1 MKSMGD
7 VMGRGWE
14 GGGGVGGHNS
24 LLFSL
29 GVEKSCRREDKG
41 GGEDYFKYSTKNAV
55 DVMREDTK
63 SWFCSKPF

>member
-14 GGGGVGGHNS
+14 GGGSVGGHNS

-29 GVEKSCRREDKG
+29 GVEKSCNFSSAIPSR
-41 GGEDYFKYSTKNAV
+41 V
-55 DVMREDTK
+55 
-63 SWFCSKPF
+63 

>member
-14 GGGGVGGHNS
+14 GGVGGHNS

-29 GVEKSCRREDKG
+29 GVEKSCNFSSAIPSR
-41 GGEDYFKYSTKNAV
+41 V
-55 DVMREDTK
+55 
-63 SWFCSKPF
+63 

>member
-14 GGGGVGGHNS
+14 RGGGGGGGHNS

-29 GVEKSCRREDKG
+29 GVEKSCNFSSAIPSR
-41 GGEDYFKYSTKNAV
+41 V
-55 DVMREDTK
+55 
-63 SWFCSKPF
+63 

>member
-14 GGGGVGGHNS
+14 GGGGGVGGHNS

-29 GVEKSCRREDKG
+29 GVEKSCNFSSAIPSR
-41 GGEDYFKYSTKNAV
+41 V
-55 DVMREDTK
+55 
-63 SWFCSKPF
+63 